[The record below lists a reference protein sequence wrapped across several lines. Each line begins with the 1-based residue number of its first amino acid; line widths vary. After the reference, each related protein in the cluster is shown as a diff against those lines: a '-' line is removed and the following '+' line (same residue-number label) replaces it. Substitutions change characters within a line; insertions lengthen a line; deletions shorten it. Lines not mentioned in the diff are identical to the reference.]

1 MTRISKIGCAL
12 AVLMCGP
19 SLALAQSSSDKLTG
33 LKLSNDQPIQI
44 ESDRL
49 DVRDGDSVAE
59 FSGNVSVVQ
68 GPTLLKAGK
77 MIVYYAK
84 NGGSATTGSAAIDR
98 LDISGKVYV
107 KSNTQIA
114 TGDTAT
120 FDMKSQVL
128 VMSGSKVVLSDGG
141 NVATGCKLTV
151 QMKSGKAKLESCKG
165 SGGRVSIVLNP
176 NSAPKQ

>member
-1 MTRISKIGCAL
+1 MLKISKIGFAL
-12 AVLMCGP
+12 TAVLVLP
-19 SLALAQSSSDKLTG
+19 SIALAQSSSDRLTG

-59 FSGNVSVVQ
+59 FTGNVSVVQ

-77 MIVYYAK
+77 LVVYYAK

-98 LDISGKVYV
+98 LEISQKVYV

-114 TGDTAT
+114 TGDNAT

-128 VMSGSKVVLSDGG
+128 VMSGGKVVLSDGD
-141 NVATGCKLTV
+141 NVASGCKLTV

-176 NSAPKQ
+176 KNAPKQ